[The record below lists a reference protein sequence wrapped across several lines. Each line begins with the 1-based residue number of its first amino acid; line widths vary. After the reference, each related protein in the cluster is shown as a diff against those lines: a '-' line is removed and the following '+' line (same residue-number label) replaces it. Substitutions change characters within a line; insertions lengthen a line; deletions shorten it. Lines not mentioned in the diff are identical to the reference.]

1 MSNIKKIE
9 VNGVEYGL
17 ESVTNFVVTPFEPT
31 EAPLPELWLKPKRIY
46 NFNSQIQLEK
56 KPGSTEW
63 QGNYTLDSEGNLVE
77 TTDTVTSITN
87 FRATEMVD
95 LFKNKQYKI
104 ATNYS
109 TSFSYNF
116 SWYVYFYNKNN
127 EFISY
132 VSGSVTSGE
141 QLPINTTILD
151 FELPEGAYKVR
162 FLLPYQYGTNTSV
175 AERDVVITQNGMYG
189 ENGNIEWYQLDGDHY
204 VRL

>member
-1 MSNIKKIE
+1 MSNIKEIE
-9 VNGVEYGL
+9 VNGVRYGL

-46 NFNSQIQLEK
+46 NFNSQIQLER
-56 KPGSTEW
+56 KPGSTNY
-63 QGNYTLDSEGNLVE
+63 QGDYTLDSEGNLVE
-77 TTDTVTSITN
+77 TTDTTVSTSN
-87 FRATEMVD
+87 FRATEMID
-95 LFKNKQYKI
+95 LFKDKQFKI

-127 EFISY
+127 EFMSY
-132 VSGSVTSGE
+132 VSGSVTAGE
-141 QLPINTTILD
+141 QMPINTTILD

-162 FLLPYQYGTNTSV
+162 FLIPYNYGTNVCVADRSV
-175 AERDVVITQNGMYG
+175 EVTQQSMYG
-189 ENGNIEWYQLDGDHY
+189 ESSAIEWYQLDGDHY